1 VVQTPKKFSL
11 IWLLVGFVLIG
22 LSSYLFSVGSFLAPT
37 HIGTPILNEMP
48 TAGPAATRRPEPRTL
63 LACVTDTTRIRRGP
77 GTHYET
83 IGGLGSHTCLTILG
97 RNENASWV
105 FMVSDDH
112 QTGWVAVSLLSD
124 ARDLSRISVR
134 DDSTMINPARPT
146 LTSAEIAYGAEL
158 YLTKIAA
165 TNLPQSPLSQ
175 YVVPCFETA
184 NRIGDNVSCRMEKA
198 YCDYLPVVEGN
209 TTFCS
214 DRPPPDHTF
223 TLIVRDEDWSEYDGQ
238 CIIVSGYL
246 EIERGALQIQA
257 LHHSQVSYC
266 N

>member
-1 VVQTPKKFSL
+1 VVQSPKKFSL
-11 IWLLVGFVLIG
+11 LWLLVGFVLIG

-37 HIGTPILNEMP
+37 HVGTP
-48 TAGPAATRRPEPRTL
+48 TAGPAATRRREPLTL
-63 LACVTDTTRIRRGP
+63 LACVMDTTRIRRGP
-77 GTHYET
+77 ATHYET
-83 IGGLGSHTCLTILG
+83 IGGLGSGTCLTILG
-97 RNENASWV
+97 RNEDASWV

-112 QTGWVAVSLLSD
+112 QTGWVAVSTLSD
-124 ARDLSRISVR
+124 IGDISRVSVR
-134 DDSTMINPARPT
+134 DASAIINPARPT
-146 LTSAEIAYGAEL
+146 LTSAEIAYGAAL

-198 YCDYLPVVEGN
+198 YCDYLPLVEGN
-209 TTFCS
+209 ATICS
-214 DRPPPDHTF
+214 DRPPPDDTF
-223 TLIVRDEDWSEYDGQ
+223 TLIVRGEDWSEYDGQ

-257 LHHSQVSYC
+257 LRHSQVSYC